1 MPLIA
6 LEIPPG
12 IRRNGTDLQQAGSWN
27 DANLVRWYEGS
38 MQPVGGWRKRTA
50 TAVSGLCR
58 ALLTWDDN
66 NANRH
71 TAAGTHT
78 KLYHISQDNVIADI
92 TPSGFVAGSANA
104 TGNSGWS
111 RGTWGSY
118 AFGVAGPDDGAVTPA
133 TTWSLDAWGQY
144 MVGCATS
151 DGKIYQWIL
160 DVANV
165 ATVLSNA
172 PTDNTAIAV
181 TEERFLFA
189 LGAGGVG
196 NKVQWSDQ
204 EDNNLWAAAATNQAG
219 SFTLQ
224 TPGNLICARPVRGQT
239 LLLTNVDAHSATYTG
254 PPYVYSFA
262 QVGTGCGV
270 ISANAVAVVDDFAVW
285 MSNESFF
292 IYDGSVRPL
301 ESTVGDFV
309 FANMTR
315 DQRSK
320 VAAVRMSAFQEVWWF
335 YPSATTENNKY
346 VIWNYKENHWSIGE
360 IARTAGQDT
369 GVFVYPNIVGAD
381 GFIYEHE
388 VGFEYDDA
396 TIYAETGPIEIG
408 TGDRLMVARS
418 LIPDE
423 KTQGDVTA
431 TFKTRNFPN
440 ATESSHG
447 PFTMANPTSV
457 RFQGRQL
464 SMRVT
469 GSRATDWRVG
479 TMRLDAVAG
488 SRR

>member
-1 MPLIA
+1 MLLMALIA

-38 MQPVGGWRKRTA
+38 MQPVGGWRKRTDA
-50 TAVSGLCR
+50 ALTGLCR

-66 NANRH
+66 GTNRH

-92 TPSGFVAGSANA
+92 TPSGFVTGSANA

-144 MVGCATS
+144 LVGCATS

-160 DVANV
+160 NTSNA

-204 EDNNLWAAAATNQAG
+204 EDNNTWAAAATNQAG

-224 TPGNLICARPVRGQT
+224 TAGNLICARPVRGQT

-262 QVGTGCGV
+262 QVGTGCGA

-301 ESTVGDFV
+301 
-309 FANMTR
+309 
-315 DQRSK
+315 
-320 VAAVRMSAFQEVWWF
+320 
-335 YPSATTENNKY
+335 
-346 VIWNYKENHWSIGE
+346 
-360 IARTAGQDT
+360 
-369 GVFVYPNIVGAD
+369 
-381 GFIYEHE
+381 
-388 VGFEYDDA
+388 
-396 TIYAETGPIEIG
+396 
-408 TGDRLMVARS
+408 
-418 LIPDE
+418 
-423 KTQGDVTA
+423 
-431 TFKTRNFPN
+431 
-440 ATESSHG
+440 
-447 PFTMANPTSV
+447 
-457 RFQGRQL
+457 
-464 SMRVT
+464 
-469 GSRATDWRVG
+469 
-479 TMRLDAVAG
+479 
-488 SRR
+488 